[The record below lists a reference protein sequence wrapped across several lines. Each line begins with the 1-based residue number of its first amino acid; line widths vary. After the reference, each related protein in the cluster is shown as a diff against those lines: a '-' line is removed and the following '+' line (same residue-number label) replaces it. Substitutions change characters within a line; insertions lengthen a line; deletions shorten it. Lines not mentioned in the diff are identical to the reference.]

1 MSRGAIRKAFWHPG
15 PHLDSKRGFLRSKV
29 PKNKNIRKCYSM
41 LGPLVS
47 NSSTSVHLL
56 ICFLVILLSARFLR
70 ENVAPQEGV
79 GMQSDHACACFV
91 RVGRCC
97 LGSVLG
103 SILSCFGR
111 PQASIFVFLFG
122 SVSKGNFWAAPRVP
136 PEARDRD

>member
-1 MSRGAIRKAFWHPG
+1 MLLHVGTLGEQFFDLCAFVNA
-15 PHLDSKRGFLRSKV
+15 FLFV
-29 PKNKNIRKCYSM
+29 
-41 LGPLVS
+41 L
-47 NSSTSVHLL
+47 
-56 ICFLVILLSARFLR
+56 LLSARFLR